1 MPCRYQNKANCHG
14 NQLPPNFKLFKAER
28 YTITLALF
36 RLPFYNP
43 YTIKPKTSRVQPHT
57 VCNLAAS
64 NLFEEIPW
72 NQI

>member
-1 MPCRYQNKANCHG
+1 MPCRYQNKAKCHG

-43 YTIKPKTSRVQPHT
+43 YTIKLTKNVSSTTPHSMQFSR
-57 VCNLAAS
+57 
-64 NLFEEIPW
+64 E
-72 NQI
+72 